1 MSRCLSMT
9 TYQRLSAISLMLLCI
24 GGCRSTG
31 SAPSAVDPQ
40 AAGSTEVGGP
50 PGDEIQRELI
60 AGLPKQIADH
70 CHKNKQA
77 MIDSVKD
84 LRFVPNK
91 RVLMNTVNGG
101 YKVIEIDGTL
111 YWPYRSK
118 AEGHDPSA
126 GEPFGVTMTNDPTV
140 NDDREAKYEFLAAGP
155 WENLLGFT
163 IRVDCEE
170 F

>member
-1 MSRCLSMT
+1 MSRN
-9 TYQRLSAISLMLLCI
+9 YQRLCAIALMLLCL
-24 GGCRSTG
+24 GGCRSKG
-31 SAPSAVDPQ
+31 STASGAGAE

-50 PGDEIQRELI
+50 PDDEIQRELI

-84 LRFVPNK
+84 LRFVPSK
-91 RVLMNTVNGG
+91 RVLMNTLNGG

-126 GEPFGVTMTNDPTV
+126 GEPFGVTMDNDPTIH
-140 NDDREAKYEFLAAGP
+140 DDREAKYEFLAFGP

-163 IRVDCEE
+163 INGDCEE